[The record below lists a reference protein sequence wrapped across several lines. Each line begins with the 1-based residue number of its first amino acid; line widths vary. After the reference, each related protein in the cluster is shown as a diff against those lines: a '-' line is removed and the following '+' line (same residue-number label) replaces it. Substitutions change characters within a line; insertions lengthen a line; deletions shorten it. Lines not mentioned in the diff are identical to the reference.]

1 VSTATIDYNLD
12 FQDNQQAE
20 ADKRLFVQF
29 YKDAVKNEFKSKE
42 AGRPIF
48 DEHDF
53 VRVITP
59 GSRDTVI
66 TRVADGSDYALR
78 FPTQWA
84 RYKAGQNQD
93 VTGTPLSQLPWMS
106 VGQVAE
112 FAAVGCRTVEQ
123 LVGMPD
129 NLSQKFMGHH
139 QIKQRAQVYLDAAKE
154 AAPALKLQAE
164 LEKRD
169 MEIAELRSMIEAMQA
184 AKKAEQSAK
193 VVPKV

>member
-1 VSTATIDYNLD
+1 MSTATLDYDLN
-12 FQDNQQAE
+12 FQDNQQTE

-29 YKDAVKNEFKSKE
+29 FKDAVKNEIKSKE

-78 FPTQWA
+78 FHAQWA

-93 VTGTPLSQLPWMS
+93 VSGTPLSQLPWMS

-139 QIKQRAQVYLDAAKE
+139 QLKQRAQVYLDAAKE

-169 MEIAELRSMIEAMQA
+169 LEIAELRTMIEAMSA
-184 AKKAEQSAK
+184 SKKAEQTAK
-193 VVPKV
+193 VTK

>member
-1 VSTATIDYNLD
+1 MSTDTIDYQMN

-53 VRVITP
+53 ARVITP
-59 GSRDTVI
+59 GSRDTIVV
-66 TRVADGSDYALR
+66 RVADGSDYALR

-169 MEIAELRSMIEAMQA
+169 MEIAELRSMIEAMQV